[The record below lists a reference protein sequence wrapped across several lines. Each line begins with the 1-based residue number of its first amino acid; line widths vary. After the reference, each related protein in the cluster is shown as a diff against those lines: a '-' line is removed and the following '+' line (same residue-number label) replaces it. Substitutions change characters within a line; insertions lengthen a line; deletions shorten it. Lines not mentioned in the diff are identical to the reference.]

1 MCLRGGDG
9 PHEGNVYIG
18 VGNGI
23 SKPVCDDLWDIR
35 DGMVVCRE
43 LGYLDIVEVNIENYV
58 PPTDSLRLF
67 IFPEG
72 DRGEQVW

>member
-1 MCLRGGDG
+1 MCLRGGGG

-35 DGMVVCRE
+35 DGRVVCRE
-43 LGYLDIVEVNIENYV
+43 LGYLGIVEVSLNNYNTYV
-58 PPTDSLRLF
+58 PCYLSLRLF
-67 IFPEG
+67 IFIEG
-72 DRGEQVW
+72 DQ